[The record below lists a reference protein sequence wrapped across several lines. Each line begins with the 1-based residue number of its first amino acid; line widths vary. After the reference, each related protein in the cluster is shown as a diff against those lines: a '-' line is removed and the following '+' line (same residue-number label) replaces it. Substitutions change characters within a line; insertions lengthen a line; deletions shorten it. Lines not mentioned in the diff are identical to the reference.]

1 MATHK
6 TGKSLNQDHIP
17 ILLNLINQHTNP
29 AVKSWWENYVK
40 NSAPFRGVKMA
51 VIRKCLHKW
60 HGEYIEDVL
69 DLEQQL
75 DLALALIKE
84 KYTEDKLAGTIFL
97 HEILIP
103 KEVIKPKKDVKR
115 LADLFSNGH
124 IYDWN
129 ICDWFCMK
137 VLGELIERNG
147 KEWAKLISKWSSA
160 ENLWQAR
167 ASVVAFVRVSENR
180 DYYNMIEKSCSN
192 LIKREDRFSKTAVGW
207 ILREIS
213 KHDDKFVKQFI
224 ERNMSHFSIESLRNA
239 LKYSSSHERK
249 HYLNMLKNL
258 KI

>member
-1 MATHK
+1 MF
-6 TGKSLNQDHIP
+6 QYHISK
-17 ILLNLINQHTNP
+17 LLKELDQHSDP
-29 AVKSWWENYVK
+29 KVKSWWENYVK

-60 HGEYIEDVL
+60 HKENIEDVL

-103 KEVIKPKKDVKR
+103 KEVIKPKRDVKR

-167 ASVVAFVRVSENR
+167 ASVISFVRVAENR
-180 DYYNMIEKSCSN
+180 DYYNMIERSCSN
-192 LIKREDRFSKTAVGW
+192 LIKREERFSKTAVGW

-213 KHDDKFVKQFI
+213 KHDSKLVKQFI

-239 LKYSSSHERK
+239 LKYSAKDERN
-249 HYLNMLKNL
+249 HYLDLFKS
-258 KI
+258 K

>member
-1 MATHK
+1 M
-6 TGKSLNQDHIP
+6 S
-17 ILLNLINQHTNP
+17 
-29 AVKSWWENYVK
+29 
-40 NSAPFRGVKMA
+40 

-60 HGEYIEDVL
+60 HKENIEDVL

-75 DLALALIKE
+75 DLSLELIRK
-84 KYTEDKLAGTIFL
+84 KYAEDKLAGTIFIQ
-97 HEILIP
+97 EILIP
-103 KEVIKPKKDVKR
+103 KEFIQPKRDIKR
-115 LADLFSNGH
+115 LAGLFSEGH

-167 ASVVAFVRVSENR
+167 ASVVSFVRVADNS
-180 DYYNMIEKSCSN
+180 DYYNMIERSCSN
-192 LIKREDRFSKTAVGW
+192 LIKREERFSKTAVGW

-213 KHDDKFVKQFI
+213 KHDSKLVKQFI

-239 LKYSSSHERK
+239 LKYSSNDERK
-249 HYLNMLKNL
+249 HYLDLFKS
-258 KI
+258 K

>member
-1 MATHK
+1 MFQSHISK
-6 TGKSLNQDHIP
+6 LLQELNQQSDSK
-17 ILLNLINQHTNP
+17 
-29 AVKSWWENYVK
+29 VKSWWETYVK
-40 NSAPFRGVKMA
+40 GSAPFRGVKMA
-51 VIRKCLHKW
+51 AIRKCLHKW
-60 HGEYIEDVL
+60 HTEYIDGVL

-75 DLALALIKE
+75 ELSFALIKE
-84 KYTEDKLAGTIFL
+84 KYTEDKLAGTIFI

-103 KEVIKPKKDVKR
+103 KEVIKPKRDIRR
-115 LADLFSNGH
+115 LAGLFSEGH

-167 ASVVAFVRVSENR
+167 ESIVAFVRGAENR
-180 DYYNMIEKSCSN
+180 DYYNIIEKSCSN
-192 LIKREDRFSKTAVGW
+192 LIKREERFSKTSVGW

-213 KHDDKFVKQFI
+213 KHDSKLVKQFI

-239 LKYSSSHERK
+239 LKYSAKDERN
-249 HYLNMLKNL
+249 HYLDLFKS
-258 KI
+258 K

>member
-6 TGKSLNQDHIP
+6 TGKSFNQSHIP
-17 ILLNLINQHTNP
+17 ILLNQLEQHSDP
-29 AVKSWWENYVK
+29 KVKNWWENYVK
-40 NSAPFRGVKMA
+40 GSAPFRGVKMVA
-51 VIRKCLHKW
+51 IRKCLHKW
-60 HGEYIEDVL
+60 HTEYIDGVL

-75 DLALALIKE
+75 ELSFALIKE
-84 KYTEDKLAGTIFL
+84 KYTEDKLAGTIFI

-103 KEVIKPKKDVKR
+103 KEVIKPKRDIRR
-115 LADLFSNGH
+115 LAGLFSEGH

-167 ASVVAFVRVSENR
+167 ASVVSFVRVADNS
-180 DYYNMIEKSCSN
+180 DYYNMIEMSCSN
-192 LIKREDRFSKTAVGW
+192 LIKREERFSKTSVGW

-213 KHDDKFVKQFI
+213 KHESKLVKQFI
-224 ERNMSHFSIESLRNA
+224 ERNLSHFSIESLRNA
-239 LKYSSSHERK
+239 LKYSSNDERN
-249 HYLNMLKNL
+249 HYLDLFKSR
-258 KI
+258 

>member
-1 MATHK
+1 MFKH
-6 TGKSLNQDHIP
+6 HISKF
-17 ILLNLINQHTNP
+17 LNLLEIQSDP
-29 AVKSWWENYVK
+29 KVKSWWENYVK

-51 VIRKCLHKW
+51 AIRKCLHKW
-60 HGEYIEDVL
+60 HGEYIENVL

-75 DLALALIKE
+75 DLALELIRM
-84 KYTEDKLAGTIFL
+84 KYAEDKLAGTIFIQ
-97 HEILIP
+97 EILIP
-103 KEVIKPKKDVKR
+103 KEVIKPKRDVKR
-115 LADLFSNGH
+115 LAGLFSNGY

-137 VLGELIERNG
+137 VLGELIVRYG

-167 ASVVAFVRVSENR
+167 ASVVSFVRVAENR
-180 DYYNMIEKSCSN
+180 DYYDMIEKSCSN
-192 LIKREDRFSKTAVGW
+192 LIKREERFSKTAVGW

-213 KHDDKFVKQFI
+213 KHDDKLVKQFI

>member
-1 MATHK
+1 MATYK
-6 TGKSLNQDHIP
+6 TGKLFNQTHISTLLNQ
-17 ILLNLINQHTNP
+17 INQHSDP
-29 AVKSWWENYVK
+29 KVKSWWENYVK
-40 NSAPFRGVKMA
+40 NSAPFRGVKMS
-51 VIRKCLHKW
+51 VIRKCLHIW
-60 HGEYIEDVL
+60 HTEYIDGVL
-69 DLEQQL
+69 DIEQQL
-75 DLALALIKE
+75 DLALELIKE
-84 KYTEDKLAGTIFL
+84 RYTEDKLAGTIFI

-103 KEVIKPKKDVKR
+103 KGVIKPKRDIKR
-115 LADLFSNGH
+115 LAGLFSNGH

-167 ASVVAFVRVSENR
+167 ASVVAFVRVAENS

-192 LIKREDRFSKTAVGW
+192 LIKREERFSKTAVGW

-213 KHDDKFVKQFI
+213 KHDSKLVKQFI

-239 LKYSSSHERK
+239 LKYSSNDERK
-249 HYLNMLKNL
+249 HYLDLFKS
-258 KI
+258 K

>member
-1 MATHK
+1 MFK
-6 TGKSLNQDHIP
+6 EHITK
-17 ILLNLINQHTNP
+17 LVKHINSNSDP
-29 AVKSWWENYVK
+29 KVKSWWENYVK

-60 HGEYIEDVL
+60 HKENIEGAL

-103 KEVIKPKKDVKR
+103 KEVIKPKRDVKR

-137 VLGELIERNG
+137 VFGELIERNG

-167 ASVVAFVRVSENR
+167 ASVVSFVRVAENR
-180 DYYNMIEKSCSN
+180 DYYDMIERSCSN
-192 LIKREDRFSKTAVGW
+192 LIKREERFAKTAVGW

-213 KHDDKFVKQFI
+213 KHDSKLVKQFI
-224 ERNMSHFSIESLRNA
+224 ERNMSHFSIESLRNT
-239 LKYSSSHERK
+239 LKYSAKDERN
-249 HYLNMLKNL
+249 HYLDLFKS
-258 KI
+258 K